1 MSSATIR
8 RPVSPKTRQISA
20 KSGPSEGWPAVS
32 VDHTPPVTFELVRA
46 PHGLDRARATLSRI
60 GAFAIVELQKLRHDR
75 TELVMRMVQPALWL
89 LIFGTTFSHLRVIDT
104 GNVSYQ
110 AFLAPGIIAQS
121 ALFISIFYGI
131 QIIWDR
137 DSGVLAK
144 LMVTPAPASALIT
157 GKSFAAGVRS
167 VAQVVGVLA
176 LAYATGIGLTV
187 NPLRILAA
195 MVVVMLGAAFF
206 ACLSMTLAGLV
217 RNRDRLMG
225 IGQAITMP
233 LFFASNAL
241 YPVDVM
247 PGWLHALSKVNPLS
261 YEVDVLRALLIG
273 TPFHLVDV
281 IVLLVAPI
289 VGIVTAST
297 FLRRLVA

>member
-1 MSSATIR
+1 MSVEHTIDAGL
-8 RPVSPKTRQISA
+8 I
-20 KSGPSEGWPAVS
+20 
-32 VDHTPPVTFELVRA
+32 RA
-46 PHGLDRARATLSRI
+46 PRGWRLARGTLAQIAT
-60 GAFAIVELQKLRHDR
+60 FAIVELQKLQHDR
-75 TELVMRMVQPALWL
+75 TELVTRMVQPALWL
-89 LIFGTTFSHLRVIDT
+89 LIFGTTFSKLHVINT
-104 GNVSYQ
+104 GSVSYL

-137 DSGVLAK
+137 DAGVLAK
-144 LMVTPAPASALIT
+144 LMVTPAPASALVT
-157 GKSFAAGVRS
+157 GKSFAAGVRA

-176 LAYATGIGLTV
+176 LAYLMNVGLTI

-195 MVVVMLGAAFF
+195 MVIVVLGAAFF

-241 YPVDVM
+241 YPVNAM
-247 PGWLHALSKVNPLS
+247 PAWLRAISTINPLN
-261 YEVDVLRALLIG
+261 YEVDTLRALLIG
-273 TPFHLVDV
+273 APFHPMGIV
-281 IVLLVAPI
+281 VLLVAPV
-289 VGIVTAST
+289 VGIATASAL
-297 FLRRLVA
+297 LRRLVT

>member
-1 MSSATIR
+1 VPVDSVRKAPAAT
-8 RPVSPKTRQISA
+8 
-20 KSGPSEGWPAVS
+20 
-32 VDHTPPVTFELVRA
+32 LVRA
-46 PHGLDRARATLSRI
+46 PRGWQRVRATLARI
-60 GAFAIVELQKLRHDR
+60 GAFAIVELQKLQHDR
-75 TELVMRMVQPALWL
+75 TELVTRMVQPALWL
-89 LIFGTTFSHLRVIDT
+89 LIFGTTFSKLHVIHT
-104 GNVSYQ
+104 GPVSYL

-137 DSGVLAK
+137 DAGVLAK

-157 GKSFAAGVRS
+157 GKAFAAGVRS
-167 VAQVVGVLA
+167 VAQVVGVMA
-176 LAYATGIGLTV
+176 LAYLMNVGLPV

-195 MVVVMLGAAFF
+195 MAVVMLGAGFF

-217 RNRDRLMG
+217 LSRDRLMG

-247 PGWLHALSKVNPLS
+247 PAWLHVLSKVNPLS
-261 YEVDVLRALLIG
+261 YEVDALRALLIG
-273 TPFHLVDV
+273 TPFNPADV
-281 IVLLVAPI
+281 VVLMVAAV
-289 VGIVTAST
+289 VGIAMAST
-297 FLRRLVA
+297 LLRRLVA

>member
-1 MSSATIR
+1 M
-8 RPVSPKTRQISA
+8 
-20 KSGPSEGWPAVS
+20 S
-32 VDHTPPVTFELVRA
+32 VDHTHPFTVDLVRA

-75 TELVMRMVQPALWL
+75 TELLMRMVQPALWL
-89 LIFGTTFSHLRVIDT
+89 LIFGTTFSHLHVIDT

-137 DSGVLAK
+137 DAGVLAK

-176 LAYATGIGLTV
+176 LAYVMGIGLTV
-187 NPLRILAA
+187 NPLRILGA
-195 MVVVMLGAAFF
+195 MVAVMLGAAFF

-247 PGWLHALSKVNPLS
+247 PNWLHALSKVNPLS

-273 TPFHLVDV
+273 TPFHLADV
-281 IVLLVAPI
+281 IVLIVAPI
-289 VGIVTAST
+289 VGIITAST

>member
-1 MSSATIR
+1 MN
-8 RPVSPKTRQISA
+8 
-20 KSGPSEGWPAVS
+20 
-32 VDHTPPVTFELVRA
+32 
-46 PHGLDRARATLSRI
+46 
-60 GAFAIVELQKLRHDR
+60 AFALVELQKLRHDR
-75 TELVMRMVQPALWL
+75 SELLTRMVQPALWL
-89 LIFGTTFSHLRVIDT
+89 LIFGQTFSRLDVIDT
-104 GNVSYQ
+104 GGVPYL

-131 QIIWDR
+131 QIVWDR
-137 DSGVLAK
+137 DAGILAK

-167 VAQVVGVLA
+167 VAQVVGVLVI
-176 LAYATGIGLTV
+176 AYLMGIHLTA

-195 MVVVMLGAAFF
+195 MGVVVLGSAFF

-247 PGWLHALSKVNPLS
+247 PQWLRWLSAINPLS
-261 YEVDVLRALLIG
+261 YEVNALRALLIG
-273 TPFHLVDV
+273 TPGNTLLDV
-281 IVLLVAPI
+281 AVLIVAAGIGVVA
-289 VGIVTAST
+289 AST
-297 FLRRLVA
+297 LLRRLVR

>member
-1 MSSATIR
+1 M
-8 RPVSPKTRQISA
+8 P
-20 KSGPSEGWPAVS
+20 PA
-32 VDHTPPVTFELVRA
+32 PRIVRA
-46 PHGLDRARATLSRI
+46 PRGWRRVRGMLLRVGTFSL
-60 GAFAIVELQKLRHDR
+60 VELQKLRHDR
-75 TELVMRMVQPALWL
+75 SELLTRMVQPALWL
-89 LIFGTTFSHLRVIDT
+89 LIFGTTFSRLRVINT
-104 GNVSYQ
+104 GSVPYL

-137 DSGVLAK
+137 DAGILAK

-157 GKSFAAGVRS
+157 GKAFAAGVRS
-167 VAQVVGVLA
+167 VAQVIGVIV
-176 LAYATGIGLTV
+176 LAYAMGVQLTV
-187 NPLRILAA
+187 NPLRVLGA
-195 MVVVMLGAAFF
+195 MGVVVLGSSFF

-247 PGWLHALSKVNPLS
+247 PEWLRWLSKVNPLS
-261 YEVDVLRALLIG
+261 YEVNALRELLIG
-273 TPFHLVDV
+273 IPSNGFLDLG
-281 IVLLVAPI
+281 VLIAAAVLGVVA
-289 VGIVTAST
+289 ASAL
-297 FLRRLVA
+297 LRRLVR